1 MLTLSSPA
9 QNFYT
14 ITQTPGTESLQSLCV
29 KRAEMCDARGKRTTD
44 MQRVSTSMIQPLRI
58 NPQ

>member
-29 KRAEMCDARGKRTTD
+29 KREEMCDARGANG
-44 MQRVSTSMIQPLRI
+44 QPTCK
-58 NPQ
+58 QCQQA